1 MEKLTDYLTPLL
13 LALISLAALEKRQ
26 NSYQIFLDGCNSG
39 LRLLLSIC
47 PALIGLMT
55 AIELMQASGAMAL
68 IESRLA
74 PLLSPLGIPAECM
87 PLILIRPFSGSGAL
101 AVGIQLISQYG
112 VDSQIGRTAAVMLGS
127 TETTFYTISVY
138 FSAAGVSKTRYTIPA
153 ALFADFV
160 GFTVAAWSVM
170 WMFG

>member
-1 MEKLTDYLTPLL
+1 MTDYLTPALL
-13 LALISLAALEKRQ
+13 SGIALWGLWKGQ
-26 NSYQIFLDGCNSG
+26 NSYRIFLDGCSKG
-39 LRLLLSIC
+39 LHLLLSIC

-55 AIELMQASGAMAL
+55 ALELMQASGTMEIL
-68 IESRLA
+68 EQWLA
-74 PLLSPLGIPAECM
+74 PLLSNLGIPSECM

-101 AVGIQLISQYG
+101 AVGIQLMTKYG
-112 VDSQIGRTAAVMLGS
+112 ADSQIGRTAAVMLGS

-160 GFTVAAWSVM
+160 GFTMAAWSVR
-170 WMFG
+170 WLFG

>member
-1 MEKLTDYLTPLL
+1 MAQITDYLTPALL
-13 LALISLAALEKRQ
+13 SGIALWGLWKGQ
-26 NSYQIFLDGCNSG
+26 NSYQIFLEGCDKG

-55 AIELMQASGAMAL
+55 ALELMQVSGAMAVL
-68 IESRLA
+68 EKWLT
-74 PLLSPLGIPAECM
+74 PLFSYLGIPPECM

-101 AVGIQLISQYG
+101 AVGIQLMTKYG
-112 VDSQIGRTAAVMLGS
+112 ADSQIGRTAAVMLGS

-160 GFTVAAWSVM
+160 GFTVAAWSVR
-170 WMFG
+170 WLFG

>member
-1 MEKLTDYLTPLL
+1 MTDYLTPVLL
-13 LALISLAALEKRQ
+13 SGIALWGLWKGQ
-26 NSYQIFLDGCNSG
+26 NSYQIFLDGCSKG

-55 AIELMQASGAMAL
+55 ALELMQVSGAMVIL
-68 IESRLA
+68 EKWLMPI
-74 PLLSPLGIPAECM
+74 LSPMGIPAECM

-101 AVGIQLISQYG
+101 AAGIQLMTKYG
-112 VDSQIGRTAAVMLGS
+112 ADSQVGRTAAVMLGS

-160 GFTVAAWSVM
+160 GFTVAAWSVR
-170 WMFG
+170 WVFG

>member
-1 MEKLTDYLTPLL
+1 MTPALL
-13 LALISLAALEKRQ
+13 SGIALLGLWKGK
-26 NSYQIFLDGCNSG
+26 NSYQIFLDGCGQG

-55 AIELMQASGAMAL
+55 ALELMQASGAMGIL
-68 IESRLA
+68 ENWLT
-74 PLLSPLGIPAECM
+74 PLFSPLGIPAECM

-101 AVGIQLISQYG
+101 AVGIQLMTKYG
-112 VDSQIGRTAAVMLGS
+112 ADSQIGRTAAVMLGS

-153 ALFADFV
+153 ALFADFA
-160 GFTVAAWSVM
+160 GFTVAAWSVR
-170 WMFG
+170 WLFG